1 MKKNVE
7 EQKNVEKKK
16 KNENEKMKIKLQAKV
31 VDKSIKKEHK
41 FSNAFILSWILSN
54 VNVEITDNSSQL
66 LQFSYGVLLGSI
78 VILFCVLN
86 ITAYILTNYLL
97 EKVDLENKYPTIWK
111 YLNRFIKISLFY
123 ICIDI
128 LICLYLL
135 SLIVYYSLVIVS
147 QHQSPV

>member
-86 ITAYILTNYLL
+86 ITAYIITNYLL
-97 EKVDLENKYPTIWK
+97 EKVDLEKKYPTIWK

>member
-1 MKKNVE
+1 VKKNVL
-7 EQKNVEKKK
+7 EQKNEEKKK

-78 VILFCVLN
+78 VILFCLLN
-86 ITAYILTNYLL
+86 ITGYIITNYLL